1 MYLIKD
7 LRSVTFS
14 GGEAETVAYA
24 AHCQQE
30 AELDRPIAGH
40 TNICPQALNSTKIE
54 VNWGTVHC
62 SGAKNKLDPCSC
74 MVSHPWA
81 SGST

>member
-1 MYLIKD
+1 MYYLKI
-7 LRSVTFS
+7 S

-54 VNWGTVHC
+54 VNH
-62 SGAKNKLDPCSC
+62 
-74 MVSHPWA
+74 
-81 SGST
+81 

>member
-1 MYLIKD
+1 MCLKN
-7 LRSVTFS
+7 VNFS

-54 VNWGTVHC
+54 VKYSYTVPCKKTRHFGSFPYKMVILKWG
-62 SGAKNKLDPCSC
+62 
-74 MVSHPWA
+74 
-81 SGST
+81 

>member
-1 MYLIKD
+1 MNLII
-7 LRSVTFS
+7 S

-54 VNWGTVHC
+54 VNHLV
-62 SGAKNKLDPCSC
+62 SIFIMKIKPDKPCSYGLSYF
-74 MVSHPWA
+74 V
-81 SGST
+81 

>member
-1 MYLIKD
+1 MNLII
-7 LRSVTFS
+7 L

-54 VNWGTVHC
+54 VNQYVI
-62 SGAKNKLDPCSC
+62 
-74 MVSHPWA
+74 
-81 SGST
+81 

>member
-1 MYLIKD
+1 MNLII
-7 LRSVTFS
+7 S

-54 VNWGTVHC
+54 VNQKPSVHLQHENQTRFAVYVFIFFKLQTQRGQSGT
-62 SGAKNKLDPCSC
+62 
-74 MVSHPWA
+74 
-81 SGST
+81 

>member
-1 MYLIKD
+1 MCLKN
-7 LRSVTFS
+7 VNFS

-54 VNWGTVHC
+54 VHCLAIRTDFWGVFIQNTHTC
-62 SGAKNKLDPCSC
+62 
-74 MVSHPWA
+74 
-81 SGST
+81 

>member
-1 MYLIKD
+1 MNLII
-7 LRSVTFS
+7 S

-54 VNWGTVHC
+54 VNHVI
-62 SGAKNKLDPCSC
+62 K
-74 MVSHPWA
+74 VS
-81 SGST
+81 